1 MKMRGRDNQ
10 RSRVYAWER
19 GCVRELGRSDIS
31 IAGFDSLAEC
41 ASYAEPIWRKERGR
55 VGLARRA
62 APTIE
67 RPHRGQRRA
76 LAHADH
82 RITLPRW
89 TRSRWMI
96 LHELAHRLTPGDEA
110 HGPRFVGVLLGLAC
124 RWLEFDVNQLM
135 ALADEEGVAYYVRSI
150 GSVPVR
156 GLTWHVER
164 VLRHHGPMT
173 EIDLACHLSLAEG
186 VDATPRRVR
195 GAALQLIRLGDARW
209 LRHKLT
215 LTDAAR

>member
-1 MKMRGRDNQ
+1 MRKGGRDGQ

-19 GCVRELGRSDIS
+19 RCVKELGRGNIS
-31 IAGFDSLAEC
+31 IAEFESLQEC

-55 VGLARRA
+55 VGMAERA

-76 LAHADH
+76 LAHFGH

-89 TRSRWMI
+89 VRSRWII
-96 LHELAHRLTPGDEA
+96 LHELAHRLTAMDEPL
-110 HGPRFVGVLLGLAC
+110 GPRFVGVLIGLAC
-124 RWLEFDVNQLM
+124 RWLDYDANQLM

-164 VLRHHGPMT
+164 AVRHHGPMT
-173 EIDLACHLSLAEG
+173 EIDLACYLSLAQG
-186 VDATPRRVR
+186 VDATPRQVR
-195 GAALQLIRLGDARW
+195 GAALQLIRRGGARW

-215 LTDAAR
+215 LTPAPA